1 MNSQTLYSK
10 SLDSILRWSLVG
22 ITTSILDYLLFIF
35 IYSNLEYILIS
46 NFISGVI
53 SISFNYLAHY
63 SWSFKSKSV
72 HSKSS
77 LRYLLNLI
85 TFWTFGTIILK
96 FLIQSNIDPKVAK
109 LIPIVLIAPFSF
121 LSLKYFVFKNTN

>member
-1 MNSQTLYSK
+1 MNSQTLCSK
-10 SLDSILRWSLVG
+10 SLDSIWRWSLVG

-72 HSKSS
+72 HSESS
-77 LRYLLNLI
+77 LRYLMNLI
-85 TFWTFGTIILK
+85 VFWTFGTIILN
-96 FLIQSNIDPKVAK
+96 FLIQSDIDPKVAK

-121 LSLKYFVFKNTN
+121 LSLKYFVFKNSN

>member
-1 MNSQTLYSK
+1 
-10 SLDSILRWSLVG
+10 LVG

-72 HSKSS
+72 HSESS
-77 LRYLLNLI
+77 LRYLMNLI
-85 TFWTFGTIILK
+85 VFWTFGTIILN
-96 FLIQSNIDPKVAK
+96 FLIQSDIDPKVAK

-121 LSLKYFVFKNTN
+121 LSLKYFVFKNSN